1 MAARGVRSRLLPRSN
16 LAFLALA
23 TLVTAAT
30 PAPSPSLDK
39 LLAPAPAG
47 YAEDTESTGQPIG
60 EFDAHSYASYLGSDD
75 PAPRLT
81 ELGRDGFVKGYGKS
95 WSDQGTGRGLAE
107 FVVAFSGGAG
117 ARRWLASTEAA
128 DKKDDLYKGT
138 IALSGLGPSFG
149 VRYVD
154 DANHGEADVV
164 TFVKGND
171 YFLVGFVSGAEDL
184 SQAAIAQA
192 RAQFAFAPGESIPSA
207 QWPENTRSFAF
218 LPVFAVFFV
227 AAVAITIVAV
237 LRRPRS
243 AS

>member
-1 MAARGVRSRLLPRSN
+1 MAAPGVRPRLPQRRK
-16 LAFLALA
+16 LAFLAFA

-30 PAPSPSLDK
+30 PAPSPSLDT
-39 LLAPAPAG
+39 LLAPPPAG
-47 YAEDTESTGQPIG
+47 YVEDTESTGQPIG
-60 EFDAHSYASYLGSDD
+60 EFDARSYAAYLGSDD
-75 PAPRLT
+75 PSPRLT

-95 WSDQGTGRGLAE
+95 WSDQNTGRGLAE

-138 IALSGLGPSFG
+138 IAVSGLGTSFG
-149 VRYVD
+149 IRYVD
-154 DANHGEADVV
+154 DANRGEADVV

-171 YFLVGFVSGAEDL
+171 YFLVGLVSGGEDL
-184 SQAAIAQA
+184 SQPAIAQA
-192 RAQFAFAPGESIPSA
+192 RTQFAFAPGESIPSA
-207 QWPENTRSFAF
+207 QWPENTRSFPF
-218 LPVFAVFFV
+218 LPVFAVFFA
-227 AAVAITIVAV
+227 AAVAITIVTV